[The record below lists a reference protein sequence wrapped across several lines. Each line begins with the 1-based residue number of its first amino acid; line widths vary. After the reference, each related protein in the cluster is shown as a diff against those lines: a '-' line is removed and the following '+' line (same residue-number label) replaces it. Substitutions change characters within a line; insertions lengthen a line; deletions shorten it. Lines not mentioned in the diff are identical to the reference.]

1 MTAHPLEADDPK
13 MTIALVILLLVD
25 LAAVIALTAV
35 YLRRRRSVTG
45 RRGAFKGKLR
55 VVEGEV
61 AGLTSSWSTGYGH
74 WVRDVLVWDVAPFLW
89 RTRVIA
95 VDGTDVSGIH
105 GANGSVS
112 QLGRRPI
119 VTPLLSDHRSRLELA
134 TSEEDRDLVLGP
146 FAGAAPIGALV
157 RARFDV
163 GDLDNPYAD
172 DN

>member
-1 MTAHPLEADDPK
+1 MT
-13 MTIALVILLLVD
+13 TALVIVLLVD
-25 LAAVIALTAV
+25 LAALTVLTAA
-35 YLRRRRSVTG
+35 YIRRRQCVTG

-55 VVEGEV
+55 VVEGELP
-61 AGLTSSWSTGYGH
+61 GLSSSWTTGYGH
-74 WVRDVLVWDVAPFLW
+74 WVRDVLVWDMAPLLW
-89 RTRVIA
+89 RTKLIP

-112 QLGRRPI
+112 RLGRHPI

-146 FAGAAPIGALV
+146 FAGSSAIGALV
-157 RARFDV
+157 RSRFEV
-163 GDLDNPYAD
+163 GDPDRRYPD

>member
-1 MTAHPLEADDPK
+1 MTAF
-13 MTIALVILLLVD
+13 VILLLVD
-25 LAAVIALTAV
+25 LAAVIVLTAV
-35 YLRRRRSVTG
+35 YMQRRRCVTG

-55 VVEGEV
+55 VVEGEIP
-61 AGLTSSWSTGYGH
+61 GLSSSWSAGYGH
-74 WVRDVLVWDVAPFLW
+74 WVRDVLVWEKAPLLW
-89 RTRVIA
+89 RTKAIP

-112 QLGRRPI
+112 RLGKRPI

-146 FAGAAPIGALV
+146 FAGASAIGALV
-157 RARFDV
+157 RARFAVRDP
-163 GDLDNPYAD
+163 DELYPD

>member
-1 MTAHPLEADDPK
+1 MLRRRGVT
-13 MTIALVILLLVD
+13 TALVILLAVD
-25 LAAVIALTAV
+25 LAAMLVLTAACI
-35 YLRRRRSVTG
+35 RRRRCVTR

-55 VVEGEV
+55 VVEGDV
-61 AGLTSSWSTGYGH
+61 PGLSSRWNTGYGH

-89 RTRVIA
+89 RTRLIP

-105 GANGSVS
+105 AANGSVS
-112 QLGRRPI
+112 RLGRRPI

-146 FAGAAPIGALV
+146 FAGASAIGALV

-163 GDLDNPYAD
+163 SDPDQGYLDD
-172 DN
+172 R

>member
-1 MTAHPLEADDPK
+1 LLQALRVTA
-13 MTIALVILLLVD
+13 ALVILLLVD
-25 LAAVIALTAV
+25 LAAVIVLTAA
-35 YLRRRRSVTG
+35 YMRRRRCVTG

-61 AGLTSSWSTGYGH
+61 PGLSSSWNTGYGH
-74 WVRDVLVWDVAPFLW
+74 WVRDVLVWDMAPFLW
-89 RTRVIA
+89 RTKVIP

-112 QLGRRPI
+112 RLGRHPI

-134 TSEEDRDLVLGP
+134 TSQEDRDLVLGP
-146 FAGAAPIGALV
+146 FAGASAIGALV
-157 RARFDV
+157 RARSDV
-163 GDLDNPYAD
+163 NDPDELYPD

>member
-1 MTAHPLEADDPK
+1 VT
-13 MTIALVILLLVD
+13 TALVILLLVD
-25 LAAVIALTAV
+25 LAVVVVLTAA
-35 YLRRRRSVTG
+35 YIRRRRCVTG

-55 VVEGEV
+55 VVEGEIPGLSSNWS
-61 AGLTSSWSTGYGH
+61 AGYAH
-74 WVRDVLVWDVAPFLW
+74 WVRDVLVWDTAPFLW
-89 RTRVIA
+89 RTKAIP

-112 QLGRRPI
+112 RLGRRPI

-134 TSEEDRDLVLGP
+134 TSEEDRDVVLGP
-146 FAGAAPIGALV
+146 FAGACAIGALV

-163 GDLDNPYAD
+163 GDPDELYPD

>member
-1 MTAHPLEADDPK
+1 MT
-13 MTIALVILLLVD
+13 TALIILLLAD
-25 LAAVIALTAV
+25 LAAVIVLTTA
-35 YLRRRRSVTG
+35 YIRRRRCVTG

-61 AGLTSSWSTGYGH
+61 PGLTSRWRTGYGH

-89 RTRVIA
+89 RTKAIP
-95 VDGTDVSGIH
+95 VDGMDVSGIH

-112 QLGRRPI
+112 RLGRRPI

-146 FAGAAPIGALV
+146 FAGASAIGALV
-157 RARFDV
+157 RARFAVSDPDELYPD
-163 GDLDNPYAD
+163 GN
-172 DN
+172 

>member
-1 MTAHPLEADDPK
+1 VT
-13 MTIALVILLLVD
+13 TALVLLLLVD
-25 LAAVIALTAV
+25 LAAMLVLTAA
-35 YLRRRRSVTG
+35 YMRRRGCVTG

-61 AGLTSSWSTGYGH
+61 AGLSSRWNTGYGH
-74 WVRDVLVWDVAPFLW
+74 WVRDVLVWDMAPFLW
-89 RTRVIA
+89 RTKMIP

-112 QLGRRPI
+112 RLGRHPI

-146 FAGAAPIGALV
+146 FAATSAIGALV
-157 RARFDV
+157 RARFEVSDP
-163 GDLDNPYAD
+163 DQRYPEDN
-172 DN
+172 

>member
-1 MTAHPLEADDPK
+1 MTAF
-13 MTIALVILLLVD
+13 VILLLVD

-35 YLRRRRSVTG
+35 YMRRRRCVTG
-45 RRGAFKGKLR
+45 RRGAFKAKLR

-61 AGLTSSWSTGYGH
+61 PGLSPEWKTGYGH
-74 WVRDVLVWDVAPFLW
+74 WVRDVLVWDAAPFLW
-89 RTRVIA
+89 RTKLIP

-112 QLGRRPI
+112 RLGRHPI
-119 VTPLLSDHRSRLELA
+119 VTPLISDYHSRLELA

-146 FAGAAPIGALV
+146 FAGSSAIGALV

-163 GDLDNPYAD
+163 SDPDRHDPD